1 MPENITFRNLL
12 LGSVSDFADSCQ
24 MGAILRPTLLV
35 EIIAS
40 LSHYE
45 EEGAKLHPEV
55 YVCEHIDEILKLLPG
70 HGEITIGE
78 LPLAE
83 PSIKEILK
91 KCAPLA
97 IDGWHI
103 YLDGAKGNIRF
114 GLFRDSLNPLTVP
127 IDEILFPNSA
137 TEVKVVRVHQ
147 VANDCVEII
156 NHCGG
161 YHNIFLSHKKESAI
175 PPEKYLH
182 DLVKSICERVN
193 PIIQD
198 PVKTYLTKVMQRGLR
213 ASHGVLITVCHTPR
227 LPKYLSDGVKL
238 TPPIDFAAIIQNDDT
253 SKNTTL
259 NANASLL
266 MGMLNSDGI
275 VVFSND
281 AKLIAYN
288 CFISNPPKTAGGN
301 VIGGARH
308 RTYETLC
315 GKIGKGTDAV
325 FIQSQDGWSDLR
337 KVNNA

>member
-1 MPENITFRNLL
+1 M
-12 LGSVSDFADSCQ
+12 SDGRDSKTPYL
-24 MGAILRPTLLV
+24 I
-35 EIIAS
+35 EIIVS

-55 YVCEHIDEILKLLPG
+55 YVCEHIDRILQLLPG
-70 HGEITIGE
+70 HGEIKIGE

-83 PSIKEILK
+83 TSVKEILK

-103 YLDGAKGNIRF
+103 YLDGSGENIRF

-127 IDEILFPNSA
+127 IDEILFANVG

-147 VANDCVEII
+147 VASDCVEII

-175 PPEKYLH
+175 PPEKYIN
-182 DLVKSICERVN
+182 DLVKSICDRVN
-193 PIIQD
+193 PTIQD
-198 PVKTYLTKVMQRGLR
+198 PVRTYLKKVMQRGLR
-213 ASHGVLITVCHTPR
+213 ASHGALISVCRTAR
-227 LPKYLSDGVKL
+227 LPKFLSDGVKL
-238 TPPIDFAAIIQNDDT
+238 TPPIDFAGIIQNDEI
-253 SKNTTL
+253 SRNTML

-266 MGMLNSDGI
+266 MGMLSSDGI

-288 CFISNPPKTAGGN
+288 CFIANPSKAARGN

-308 RTYETLC
+308 RTYNTLC
-315 GKIGKGTDAV
+315 SRIGKGTYAV
-325 FIQSQDGWSDLR
+325 FIQSQDGWSDFR
-337 KVNNA
+337 KVNDAK